1 MLNENCYSYRL
12 HHPGS
17 PLTLSISDR
26 QAEKADGQEKK
37 TDGQTE
43 KAVPTRRRT

>member
-17 PLTLSISDR
+17 PLSISDR

-43 KAVPTRRRT
+43 KAVPSRRRT